1 MSVCVCSGGGGDAI
15 HQHAAPPVALVVP
28 VAPVVTLFLPRVP
41 RFTAVA
47 TYFLAKQ
54 LKDSSAGLLAAAF
67 IGMNAAVLRTD
78 LAGTTRAHT
87 MRFAA

>member
-1 MSVCVCSGGGGDAI
+1 MCVAGGGGDAI
-15 HQHAAPPVALVVP
+15 HQHKATPTPVALVVP
-28 VAPVVTLFLPRVP
+28 VAPVATLFLPRVP